1 VKWNVEENKV
11 DYIKLMHES
20 GKAMGVQFAKPTVE
34 LQTAVIEE
42 ARRYNKPVVAHA
54 LSLEDQ
60 LEVLSAGVNGL
71 THAFYDQP
79 LTAEVVA
86 AYKKNNAWLNP
97 TLAAVGSLTTE
108 SQSIAEKYAHDP
120 RVQDKVDGQGRS
132 NLCRCM
138 DFHGEN
144 SRWEYAIQTVVE
156 LKKAGID
163 IIW

>member
-20 GKAMGVQFAKPTVE
+20 GKAMGVHFAKPSVA
-34 LQTAVIEE
+34 LQAAVIAA

-54 LSLEDQ
+54 LSLDDH
-60 LEVLSAGVNGL
+60 LEVLRAGVNGL

-79 LTAEVVA
+79 PTADVVA
-86 AYKKNNAWLNP
+86 AYTKANAWLNP

-108 SQSIAEKYAHDP
+108 GQAIAERYAHDP
-120 RVQDKVDGQGRS
+120 RVQDKVDGLGRS

-138 DFHGEN
+138 DFHGED
-144 SRWEYAIQTVVE
+144 SRWEYAIQLVVE